1 MALVRRL
8 QECLHG
14 LLDVLDLLSRLE
26 ACHYLTLLVDQELG
40 EVPLDL
46 CALLVIGISLR
57 QHLVENGI
65 ERMGLIPASEALLAL
80 EELIQRIGIVAI
92 HLQLLEAGEVGAIVE
107 LAELMDRLVCAGS
120 LLAKLI
126 AREIQDL
133 KALCVICLI
142 KFLQLCIGGSETAFR
157 CSVDN
162 EQHLVAFPLSYRD
175 IPIKKEAFSAT
186 TL

>member
-1 MALVRRL
+1 MLN
-8 QECLHG
+8 
-14 LLDVLDLLSRLE
+14 LLSRLE

-46 CALLVIGISLR
+46 STLLIIGVCLG
-57 QHLVENGI
+57 QHLVENRI
-65 ERMGLIPASEALLAL
+65 ERMGLIPAGKALLAL

-92 HLQLLEAGEVGAIVE
+92 HLQLLEAGEIGAIIE

-162 EQHLVAFPLSYRD
+162 EQHLVGIL
-175 IPIKKEAFSAT
+175 
-186 TL
+186 LQ